1 MGKCHFFKLT
11 ATILSM
17 EDGFLVV
24 VVVVDD
30 RFICSVIP
38 HFPHEFFLLFSM
50 LGIFG
55 APTRGGGAK
64 QSKVGRVEKVINIVN
79 LESSVGVVC

>member
-24 VVVVDD
+24 VIVDD

-38 HFPHEFFLLFSM
+38 HFPHEFFLLFTM

-55 APTRGGGAK
+55 APTRGGK
-64 QSKVGRVEKVINIVN
+64 QSKARWAELKK
-79 LESSVGVVC
+79 